1 MAVVV
6 TDILLALALG
16 VPRCAH
22 NRFWFWLHECEDAYP
37 FQAALAELLVVGI
50 GIVDRIISVCSDM
63 VVGCTR

>member
-16 VPRCAH
+16 VPRCVH
-22 NRFWFWLHECEDAYP
+22 NCFWFRLHECEDAYP